1 MKNVD
6 LILKSRWLLPVDAAR
21 CVLED
26 HALVIHEGRI
36 INILPS
42 EDIDQ
47 HYQCQQIVDYPN
59 HCLMPGLI
67 NNHTHTPMSLF
78 RGLADDLPLMTWL
91 NEHIW
96 PAEGKFVSDA
106 FVEAGS
112 KLAIAEMLRGGT
124 TCFNDMYFFPESTA
138 RVVDSSGIRANL
150 GMVVLEFPSAWARDA
165 DEYLLKGHQL
175 HDHYRNHPRITTSYA
190 PHAPYTVSNKTLEA
204 IIINAEEMDL
214 SIQMHIHETADEI
227 NNSQQ
232 EFGMRPLKR
241 LHQLGLLSPRLTA
254 VHMTQLTDQEISLCA
269 DTGIHIAHCPES
281 NMKLASGF
289 CPVAQLAEQGIN
301 VTIGTDGAASNN
313 DLDMFAEL
321 RQTAL
326 LAKAVSANPS
336 AVPAM
341 EAIEM
346 ATINAAKSIGIDTIT
361 GSLAPGKAADVIAVN
376 LGELET
382 QPLYDIAS
390 QLVYACSRDKVTDVW
405 VAGKQLMK
413 QGQLT
418 TLDSHQIISDARHW
432 ASQIR

>member
-1 MKNVD
+1 
-6 LILKSRWLLPVDAAR
+6 
-21 CVLED
+21 
-26 HALVIHEGRI
+26 
-36 INILPS
+36 
-42 EDIDQ
+42 
-47 HYQCQQIVDYPN
+47 
-59 HCLMPGLI
+59 
-67 NNHTHTPMSLF
+67 
-78 RGLADDLPLMTWL
+78 
-91 NEHIW
+91 
-96 PAEGKFVSDA
+96 
-106 FVEAGS
+106 
-112 KLAIAEMLRGGT
+112 
-124 TCFNDMYFFPESTA
+124 
-138 RVVDSSGIRANL
+138 
-150 GMVVLEFPSAWARDA
+150 
-165 DEYLLKGHQL
+165 
-175 HDHYRNHPRITTSYA
+175 
-190 PHAPYTVSNKTLEA
+190 
-204 IIINAEEMDL
+204 
-214 SIQMHIHETADEI
+214 MHIHETADEI

-361 GSLAPGKAADVIAVN
+361 GSLAPGKAADIIAVN
-376 LGELET
+376 LGDLET

-418 TLDSHQIISDARHW
+418 TLDSHQIISDARQW